1 MQQVVYVASP
11 ESQQIHVWQLGAQ
24 GNLTLLQTVDVP
36 GQVQPMVIA
45 PNKRHLYVGVRP
57 DFRVLSYRIDEQ
69 GKLTEAGVASLPG
82 SPTHLSTDNDGRFLF
97 SASYSGACVSV
108 SPIGADGIVG
118 EPIQQLD
125 GLEGCHST
133 NIDPTNSVVWAPCL
147 KEDRI
152 RLYDLG
158 ETGELSV
165 HRQSEMTT
173 VAGAGPRHMAFH
185 PNQRFAYCVN
195 ELDSSVDVYQL
206 DAAGGELQKVQTLD
220 AMPAGFSDT
229 RWAAD
234 IHITPNGR
242 FLYISDRTAS
252 LLSVFQVSED
262 GSTLTLTGHQPT
274 ETQPRGFNIDNT
286 GEFLISAGQKS
297 QHIEVYH
304 IDQNSGDLQPLAR
317 YAVGQGPMWVSVLAL
332 D

>member
-1 MQQVVYVASP
+1 M
-11 ESQQIHVWQLGAQ
+11 
-24 GNLTLLQTVDVP
+24 
-36 GQVQPMVIA
+36 
-45 PNKRHLYVGVRP
+45 
-57 DFRVLSYRIDEQ
+57 
-69 GKLTEAGVASLPG
+69 
-82 SPTHLSTDNDGRFLF
+82 
-97 SASYSGACVSV
+97 
-108 SPIGADGIVG
+108 
-118 EPIQQLD
+118 
-125 GLEGCHST
+125 
-133 NIDPTNSVVWAPCL
+133 WAPCL

-158 ETGELSV
+158 ATGELSV
-165 HRQSEMTT
+165 HRQAEMTT

-206 DAAGGELQKVQTLD
+206 DAASGELEKVQTLD

-304 IDQNSGDLQPLAR
+304 IDQNTGDLQPLAR

>member
-11 ESQQIHVWQLGAQ
+11 ESQQIHVWQLGAE
-24 GNLTLLQTVDVP
+24 GNLTLLQVVDVP
-36 GQVQPMVIA
+36 GQVQPMTIA
-45 PNKRHLYVGVRP
+45 PDKRHLYVGVRP
-57 DFRVLSYRIDEQ
+57 EFRVISYRIDDQ
-69 GKLTEAGVASLPG
+69 GLLTDAGAATLPG
-82 SPTHLSTDNDGRFLF
+82 SPTHLSTDLAGRFLF

-108 SPIGADGIVG
+108 SPIGENGVAG

-133 NIDPTNSVVWAPCL
+133 NIDPTNTVLWAPCL

-158 ETGELSV
+158 STGVLSV
-165 HRQSEMTT
+165 HRQPEMTT

-206 DAAGGELQKVQTLD
+206 DAADGQLQKIQTLD

-234 IHITPNGR
+234 IHITPDGR

-252 LLSVFQVSED
+252 LLSIFQVSED
-262 GSTLTLTGHQPT
+262 GGTLSLTGHQPT
-274 ETQPRGFNIDNT
+274 ETQPRGFNIDHT

-297 QHIEVYH
+297 QHIEVYR
-304 IDQNSGDLQPLAR
+304 IDGDKGALQPLAR